1 MTLLKKLSSTEA
13 ESVIERLTSWARL
26 QLQDKDHI
34 SDEVRRGKM
43 LCCVVFM
50 YLYSSLSFLAAI
62 LRPLNDMLLDF
73 KMVVTIRAC
82 PAQQ

>member
-43 LCCVVFM
+43 LC
-50 YLYSSLSFLAAI
+50 L
-62 LRPLNDMLLDF
+62 
-73 KMVVTIRAC
+73 K
-82 PAQQ
+82 